1 MLSCCLKYIK
11 HNQDS
16 MIIKKIQ
23 IILIFTT
30 LTGCVQNSA
39 FFGSALTIARTGNV
53 TQAGLSY
60 GSNKAITKLTGKT
73 PFENIQ
79 QIVAP
84 KKDDGKI
91 LSSTKKNL
99 KKVSEITFSPSQ

>member
-11 HNQDS
+11 HKQDS
-16 MIIKKIQ
+16 MILKKIQ
-23 IILIFTT
+23 IILILVT

-39 FFGSALTIARTGNV
+39 FLGSAITIAKTGNV

-60 GSNKAITKLTGKT
+60 GSNKTIINLTGKT

-79 QIVAP
+79 EIILP
-84 KKDDGKI
+84 KKDDSKI
-91 LSSTKKNL
+91 LSSTKKKL
-99 KKVSEITFSPSQ
+99 KKLVK

>member
-1 MLSCCLKYIK
+1 
-11 HNQDS
+11 